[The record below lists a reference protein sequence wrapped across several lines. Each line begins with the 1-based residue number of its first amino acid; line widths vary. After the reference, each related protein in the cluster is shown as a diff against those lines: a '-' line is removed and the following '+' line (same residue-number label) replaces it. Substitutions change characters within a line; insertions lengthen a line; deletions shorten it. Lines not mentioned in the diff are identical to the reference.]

1 MRGTVPGL
9 INRTPYRTRM
19 PSVYQDDDLL
29 GRMLSAVDE
38 VIAPVI
44 VTVDGLHHYVDP
56 WLAPADFVDMLAAW
70 MGLDL
75 DDHVPLEGRRAAVS
89 GAMNLH
95 RMRGTMR
102 GITEGIQLLVGP
114 SVNVNV
120 ADNGGATASSQPG
133 GPLPGSAQA
142 ELKVTLTGKVDDAVL
157 ARVTEVVRALAPA
170 HIPTSVAWATPP
182 ARPTAAAPAPAPEST

>member
-29 GRMLSAVDE
+29 GRMLAAVDE

-75 DDHVPLEGRRAAVS
+75 DDHVPLDGRRAAVS
-89 GAMNLH
+89 GAMRLH

-102 GITEGIQLLVGP
+102 GIAEGIQLLVGSAVTV
-114 SVNVNV
+114 SVT
-120 ADNGGATASSQPG
+120 DNGGASASTEPG

-142 ELKVTLTGKVDDAVL
+142 ELRVTLTGKADDALL
-157 ARVTEVVRALAPA
+157 ARVTEVARVLAPA
-170 HIPTSVAWATPP
+170 HVPTTVTWAAPP
-182 ARPTAAAPAPAPEST
+182 ARAAAPESP